1 MADATPRRVS
11 FLITGLG
18 IGGAEMQLA
27 RLATALHARGWSV
40 HVLALRELS
49 GVGEELHQANLPVQT
64 LTPAGVRLGPRTLV
78 ALVRALR
85 AQRPD
90 CLVTF
95 LLQANVIG
103 RLAGAWCGVPVVS
116 SIRNSRFGGDGRY
129 GARIGD
135 LLERITAP
143 LSHAVVINAQSTA
156 ARVVARRVVAQ
167 RQVRVVGNALA
178 PPAAALAAPERARLR
193 SEFGLP
199 EGAFVWLTAGRLQPQ
214 KNQLDLLEAFAR
226 HCQRTP
232 EAHLLLAGEGPLEA
246 SLRARIEG
254 LGLARTAR
262 LLGLRRDLPQ
272 VLHLADAFVLASR
285 WEGLPNVVMEALA
298 AGVPTLATPVGGI
311 DELIED
317 GVSGWVAASA
327 DADDIASAMDR
338 VTACSARER
347 SIVAARGRARVV
359 ERYGL
364 EAIVDGW
371 TSVIEEALAPRGAR
385 RRA

>member
-1 MADATPRRVS
+1 MPDATPRRVS

-49 GVGEELHQANLPVQT
+49 GVGDELRQANLPVQT
-64 LTPAGVRLGPRTLV
+64 LTPAGARLGPRTLV

-95 LLQANVIG
+95 LLQANVLG

-116 SIRNSRFGGDGRY
+116 SIRNSRFGGDGRH

-143 LSHAVVINAQSTA
+143 LSRAVVINARSTA
-156 ARVVARRVVAQ
+156 AQVVARHVVAQ
-167 RQVRVVGNALA
+167 SQVRVVGNALA
-178 PPAAALAAPERARLR
+178 QPAAALTAPERARLR
-193 SEFGLP
+193 SELGLP

-214 KNQLDLLEAFAR
+214 KNQLELLEAFAR
-226 HCQRTP
+226 HRQRTP

-272 VLHLADAFVLASR
+272 VLQVADGFVLASR

-298 AGVPTLATPVGGI
+298 AGVPTLATPVGGV

-327 DADDIASAMDR
+327 DADDIATAMDR
-338 VTACSARER
+338 VTACSTPDR
-347 SIVAARGRARVV
+347 SVVAARGRTRVLA
-359 ERYGL
+359 RYGL

-371 TSVIEEALAPRGAR
+371 TSIIEEALAPRGAR